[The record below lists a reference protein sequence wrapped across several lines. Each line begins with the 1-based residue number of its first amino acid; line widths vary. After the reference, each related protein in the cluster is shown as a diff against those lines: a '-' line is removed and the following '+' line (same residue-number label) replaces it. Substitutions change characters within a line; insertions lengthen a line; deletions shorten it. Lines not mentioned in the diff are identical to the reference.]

1 MANPSVAG
9 ALSRMKQLAD
19 QNPSLRATFL
29 VLLRAEHKVAL
40 DKLLQEPHTDT
51 VVRALMKVEALVYWL
66 HTIGQGP
73 TAEVSQRMLDG
84 AEASARLAAE
94 TSVQAA
100 NAEVEAAA
108 AQSAARLKAV
118 QDELS
123 EARWAL
129 ASAQAAARAQSDAA
143 EQRASSAEQRASSAE
158 AEVRKSLAVVEDLVN
173 RADGLLQDAGDET
186 REAHRAAEARLQAL
200 EAAEER
206 LATGVLVALRP
217 ASPPE
222 LSASLAELSHSPPEP
237 PQYQEADANGQLCQ
251 DGTPVPPLVP
261 EGPGVGPL
269 PRRSASTPTWP
280 AAWGERLSPKE
291 RAENQRM

>member
-9 ALSRMKQLAD
+9 ALSRMKQMAD

-108 AQSAARLKAV
+108 AQSAARLKAA

-143 EQRASSAEQRASSAE
+143 EQRASSAE

-173 RADGLLQDAGDET
+173 RADALLQDAGDET